1 MISDIINLLKK
12 YVIANSF
19 VLVDFFFV
27 RTFVIKIIIIKKRQ
41 KSEKHFK
48 LVPQTS
54 VVRVLF
60 RWFEPSLTL
69 TPPPP
74 PYNFSDG
81 PYDQYMVE
89 VTGGCSQ

>member
-48 LVPQTS
+48 LVPQTL

-60 RWFEPSLTL
+60 RWFD
-69 TPPPP
+69 
-74 PYNFSDG
+74 NFSDG